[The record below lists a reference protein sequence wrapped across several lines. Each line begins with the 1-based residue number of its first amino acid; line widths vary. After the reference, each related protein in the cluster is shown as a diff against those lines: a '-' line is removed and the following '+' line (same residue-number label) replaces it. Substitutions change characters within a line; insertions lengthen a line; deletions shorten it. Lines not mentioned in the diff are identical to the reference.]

1 MKKISW
7 IEAPEDQ
14 DYTGAL
20 SYLSLLSDPKI
31 AAKLVKKFE
40 SAAIIPVK
48 AKDVIR
54 AAGLTPLSRDNFHVN
69 RDLKKIENSIPLSP
83 ILLVRGNG
91 SRAVPLIIADGYHR
105 ACAIYVFGEDS
116 DIRARIIDWMP

>member
-1 MKKISW
+1 MKKIKW
-7 IEAPEDQ
+7 VEVPEDQ

-20 SYLSLLSDPKI
+20 SYLSLLCDLST
-31 AAKLVKKFE
+31 AKKLITRFK
-40 SAAIIPVK
+40 SAPMIEVK

-54 AAGLTPLSRDNFHVN
+54 AAGLTLQDRGNYHVD

-91 SRAVPLIIADGYHR
+91 SKAIPLVIADGYHR
-105 ACAIYVFGEDS
+105 VCAVHAHSEDS
-116 DIRARIIDWMP
+116 DIKAKIIDWA

>member
-1 MKKISW
+1 MKKIAW

-20 SYLSLLSDPKI
+20 SYLSLLCDPKV
-31 AAKLVKKFE
+31 AARLVKKFKTV
-40 SAAIIPVK
+40 AIIDVK

-54 AAGLTPLSRDNFHVN
+54 AAGLSLLSRDNFHVN

-91 SRAVPLIIADGYHR
+91 SKAVPLIIADGYHR
-105 ACAIYVFGEDS
+105 ACAIYVHGEDS
-116 DIRARIIDWMP
+116 DIKARIIDWAP

>member
-1 MKKISW
+1 VKEIAW

-40 SAAIIPVK
+40 SAAIIQVK

-54 AAGLTPLSRDNFHVN
+54 AAGLTLLSRDNFHVN
-69 RDLKKIENSIPLSP
+69 RDLKKIANSIPLSP

-91 SRAVPLIIADGYHR
+91 SKAVPLIIADGYHR
-105 ACAIYVFGEDS
+105 ACAIYVHGEDS
-116 DIRARIIDWMP
+116 DIKARIIDWAP

>member
-1 MKKISW
+1 VKKIAW

-20 SYLSLLSDPKI
+20 SYLSLLCDPKV
-31 AAKLVKKFE
+31 AARLVKKFKTV
-40 SAAIIPVK
+40 AIIDVK

-54 AAGLTPLSRDNFHVN
+54 AAGLSLLSRDNFHVN

-91 SRAVPLIIADGYHR
+91 SNAVPLIIADGYHR
-105 ACAIYVFGEDS
+105 ACAIYVHGEDS
-116 DIRARIIDWMP
+116 DIKARIIDWAP

>member
-1 MKKISW
+1 VKKIQW
-7 IEAPEDQ
+7 IDAPEDQ

-20 SYLSLLSDPKI
+20 SYLSLLCDPTV
-31 AAKLVKKFE
+31 AAKLVRKFK
-40 SAAIIPVK
+40 SADIIEVK

-54 AAGLTPLSRDNFHVN
+54 AAGLSLLGRDNFHVN

-91 SRAVPLIIADGYHR
+91 LRAVPLIIADGYHR
-105 ACAIYVFGEDS
+105 ACAIYVHGEDS
-116 DIRARIIDWMP
+116 DIKARILDWA